1 MMSQRSPCEMK
12 KKIIIVLVVVSMLF
26 LLGGVYLISVID
38 DNASRFEKLITSHQ
52 VELLRERLLLNI
64 REVQADL
71 YSQGIQ
77 HAESIDA
84 AAMHVREMEDSID
97 TCFNC
102 HHNANV
108 MEELRELQK
117 QIDHYGRAV
126 SSVLTLKSQ
135 ARRFETEQEEARNIS
150 NTLIGKINIMIG
162 MTTLRLNNR
171 TENALREVH
180 QTRIFLI
187 LLVAV
192 GPLLIAV
199 LAITVIRGVTGP
211 IQVLLDATRRL
222 KTGDLDFRI
231 EGLRDEFGE
240 LAVGFNAMAGSLKE
254 QLRKIEDS
262 EKRYRLLFE
271 TATDAIFILD
281 AEGGQAGR
289 IVEVNP
295 AAALMHDYTIE
306 ELLGMHIAS
315 LDSPE
320 FAAGAPERIR
330 RILNGETLEV
340 ETEHRKKDGT
350 LFPIEIS
357 ATLLQLGGH
366 KYILAID
373 RDITV
378 RKEAEEK
385 MQRAEQLKMVGE
397 LAAGLAHEIKNPLS
411 GIKVSIEVLSNEP
424 YMPEEDRSILVK
436 VIDEIRRI
444 ESLIH
449 GLLSFARPPRPR
461 FVETDV
467 NEVLAGVSGL
477 ALRNQ
482 LSTPESSRAIN
493 VVKDFDNRLPLI
505 TADPMQLK
513 QVFMNLILNAV
524 DAMHEG
530 GTLTMKT
537 QFDAAAQVV
546 RVEISDTGKGISPAA
561 MDKIFHPFFTTKPKG
576 TGLGL
581 AISKRLIE
589 DHGGRIRVEKNASG
603 GVTFKISLMATHP
616 EREHTE

>member
-1 MMSQRSPCEMK
+1 MK
-12 KKIIIVLVVVSMLF
+12 KKIIIVLGVVSMLF

-38 DNASRFEKLITSHQ
+38 NNASRFEKLITSHQ

-108 MEELRELQK
+108 MAELRELQK

-135 ARRFETEQEEARNIS
+135 ARRFETEQEEARKIS

-162 MTTLRLNNR
+162 MTTLRLKNR

-222 KTGDLDFRI
+222 KAGDLDFRI
-231 EGLRDEFGE
+231 EGLRDEFGD

-289 IVEVNP
+289 IIEVNP
-295 AAALMHDYTIE
+295 AAAVMHDYTIE

-330 RILNGETLEV
+330 QILSGETLEV

-424 YMPEEDRSILVK
+424 YMPEEDRSVLVK

-444 ESLIH
+444 ESLIQ

-477 ALRNQ
+477 VLQSQYR
-482 LSTPESSRAIN
+482 TPESSRTIT

-546 RVEISDTGKGISPAA
+546 RVEISDTGKGISPAV

-589 DHGGRIRVEKNASG
+589 DHGGRIRIEKNASG

-616 EREHTE
+616 EREHTV

>member
-1 MMSQRSPCEMK
+1 MK
-12 KKIIIVLVVVSMLF
+12 KKIIIVLGVVSLLF
-26 LLGGVYLISVID
+26 LLGGIYLIRAID
-38 DNASRFEKLITSHQ
+38 ANASRFEKIVTSHQ

-71 YSQGIQ
+71 DSQGVQ
-77 HAESIDA
+77 NAESVDA
-84 AAMHVREMEDSID
+84 VSRHVRDMGDSIN

-102 HHNANV
+102 HHNELV
-108 MEELRELQK
+108 MEELRDLQK

-126 SSVLTLKSQ
+126 SSVLTLKAKS
-135 ARRFETEQEEARNIS
+135 RRFQAEQEAARLIS
-150 NTLIGKINIMIG
+150 RSLISKINTMIV
-162 MTTLRLNNR
+162 MTTKRLNNR

-187 LLVAV
+187 LLVAA
-192 GPLLIAV
+192 GPVLIAV

-211 IQVLLDATRRL
+211 IHVLLDATRKL
-222 KTGDLDFRI
+222 KAGDLEYRI
-231 EGLRDEFGE
+231 EGLRDEFAE
-240 LAVGFNAMAGSLKE
+240 LAVGFNSMAGSLKE
-254 QLRKIEDS
+254 HLQKIEES

-271 TATDAIFILD
+271 TATDSIFILD

-289 IVEVNP
+289 IVAANP
-295 AAALMHDYTIE
+295 AAAVMHDYTIE
-306 ELLGMHIAS
+306 ELLGMNITS
-315 LDSPE
+315 LDTPE

-330 RILNGETLEV
+330 QILNGEVLEI

-373 RDITV
+373 RDLTA

-397 LAAGLAHEIKNPLS
+397 LAAGLAHEIKNPLA

-424 YMPEEDRSILVK
+424 YMPEEDRGVLVK

-444 ESLIH
+444 ESLIQ

-461 FVETDV
+461 FAETNV
-467 NEVLAGVSGL
+467 NEVLSGVSGL
-477 ALRNQ
+477 VLQDQSR
-482 LSTPESSRAIN
+482 TPGSSRTIA
-493 VVKDFDNRLPLI
+493 VVKDFDSRLPMI

-524 DAMHEG
+524 DAMQDG

-537 QFDAAAQVV
+537 LFDAAAQVV
-546 RVEISDTGKGISPAA
+546 LVEISDTGKGISAA
-561 MDKIFHPFFTTKPKG
+561 VMDKIFHPFFTTKPKG

-589 DHGGRIRVEKNASG
+589 DHGGKISIEKNASG

-616 EREHTE
+616 EREHTV

>member
-1 MMSQRSPCEMK
+1 MK
-12 KKIIIVLVVVSMLF
+12 KKIIIVLGVVSLLF

-38 DNASRFEKLITSHQ
+38 ANASRFEKIITSHQ

-71 YSQGIQ
+71 YSQGVQ
-77 HAESIDA
+77 NAESVDA
-84 AAMHVREMEDSID
+84 VARHVRDMGDSID

-102 HHNANV
+102 HHSENV
-108 MEELRELQK
+108 MEELRDLQK
-117 QIDHYGRAV
+117 QIDNYGHAV
-126 SSVLTLKSQ
+126 SNVLTLKAKSL
-135 ARRFETEQEEARNIS
+135 RFRAEQEDARLIS
-150 NTLIGKINIMIG
+150 DALISRINTMIV
-162 MTTLRLNNR
+162 MTTRRLNNR

-187 LLVAV
+187 LLVAA
-192 GPLLIAV
+192 GPVLIAV

-211 IQVLLDATRRL
+211 IHVLLDATRKL
-222 KTGDLDFRI
+222 KAGDLGFRI
-231 EGLRDEFGE
+231 EELRDEFGE
-240 LAVGFNAMAGSLKE
+240 LAVGFNAMAGSLRE
-254 QLRKIEDS
+254 QLQKIEES
-262 EKRYRLLFE
+262 ETRYRLLFE
-271 TATDAIFILD
+271 TATDSIFILD
-281 AEGGQAGR
+281 AEGAQAGR
-289 IVEVNP
+289 IVAANP
-295 AAALMHDYTIE
+295 AAAAMHDYTVG

-315 LDSPE
+315 LDTPE
-320 FAAGAPERIR
+320 FAAGAPERIKH
-330 RILNGETLEV
+330 ILNGEVLEV

-373 RDITV
+373 RDLTA

-397 LAAGLAHEIKNPLS
+397 LAAGLAHEIKNPLA

-424 YMPEEDRSILVK
+424 YMPEEDRGVLVK

-444 ESLIH
+444 ESLIQ

-461 FVETDV
+461 FVATDV
-467 NEVLAGVSGL
+467 NEVLSGVSDL
-477 ALRNQ
+477 VLQNQ
-482 LSTPESSRAIN
+482 SRTPESSRTIS
-493 VVKDFDNRLPLI
+493 VVKDFDSRLPMI

-524 DAMHEG
+524 DAMQDG

-537 QFDAAAQVV
+537 LFDATAEVI
-546 RVEISDTGKGISPAA
+546 RVEISDTGKGISAA
-561 MDKIFHPFFTTKPKG
+561 MMDKIFHPFFTTKSKG

-589 DHGGRIRVEKNASG
+589 DHGGRISIEKNASG
-603 GVTFKISLMATHP
+603 GATFKISLTATHP
-616 EREHTE
+616 ERVHTV

>member
-1 MMSQRSPCEMK
+1 MK
-12 KKIIIVLVVVSMLF
+12 KKIIIVLSVVSMLF

-108 MEELRELQK
+108 MAELRELQK

-135 ARRFETEQEEARNIS
+135 ARRFETEQEEARKIS

-162 MTTLRLNNR
+162 MTTLRLKNR

-222 KTGDLDFRI
+222 KAGDLDFRI

-289 IVEVNP
+289 IIEVNP
-295 AAALMHDYTIE
+295 AAAVMHDYTIE

-330 RILNGETLEV
+330 QILSGETLEV

-424 YMPEEDRSILVK
+424 YMPEEDRSVLVK

-444 ESLIH
+444 ESLIQ

-477 ALRNQ
+477 VLQSQYR
-482 LSTPESSRAIN
+482 TPESSRTIT

-546 RVEISDTGKGISPAA
+546 RVEISDTGKGISPAV

-589 DHGGRIRVEKNASG
+589 DHGGRIRIEKNASG

-616 EREHTE
+616 EREHTV

>member
-1 MMSQRSPCEMK
+1 MK
-12 KKIIIVLVVVSMLF
+12 KKIIIVLGVVSMLF

-108 MEELRELQK
+108 MAELRELQK

-135 ARRFETEQEEARNIS
+135 ARRFETEQEEARKIS

-162 MTTLRLNNR
+162 MTTLRLKNR

-222 KTGDLDFRI
+222 KAGDLDFRI

-240 LAVGFNAMAGSLKE
+240 LAFGFNAMAGSLKE

-289 IVEVNP
+289 IIEVNP
-295 AAALMHDYTIE
+295 AAAVMHDYTIE

-330 RILNGETLEV
+330 QILSGETLEV

-424 YMPEEDRSILVK
+424 YMPEEDRSVLVK

-444 ESLIH
+444 ESLIQ

-477 ALRNQ
+477 VLQSQYR
-482 LSTPESSRAIN
+482 TPESSRTIT

-546 RVEISDTGKGISPAA
+546 RVEISDTGKGISPAV

-589 DHGGRIRVEKNASG
+589 DHGGRIRIEKNASG

-616 EREHTE
+616 EREHTV

>member
-1 MMSQRSPCEMK
+1 MK
-12 KKIIIVLVVVSMLF
+12 TKIIIVLGVVSLLF

-38 DNASRFEKLITSHQ
+38 ANASRFEKLITSHQ
-52 VELLRERLLLNI
+52 VELLREHLLLNI

-84 AAMHVREMEDSID
+84 AAMHVREMENSID

-222 KTGDLDFRI
+222 KAGDLDFRI

-254 QLRKIEDS
+254 QLRKMEDS

-295 AAALMHDYTIE
+295 AAAVMHDYTIE

-330 RILNGETLEV
+330 QILNGEKLKV

-350 LFPIEIS
+350 MFPIEIS

-385 MQRAEQLKMVGE
+385 MQRVEQLKMVGE

-424 YMPEEDRSILVK
+424 YMPEEDRSVLVK

-444 ESLIH
+444 ESLIQ

-477 ALRNQ
+477 VLQSQYR
-482 LSTPESSRAIN
+482 TPESSRTIA

-546 RVEISDTGKGISPAA
+546 RVEISDTGKGISPAV

-589 DHGGRIRVEKNASG
+589 DHGGRIRIEKNASG

-616 EREHTE
+616 EREHTV

>member
-1 MMSQRSPCEMK
+1 
-12 KKIIIVLVVVSMLF
+12 
-26 LLGGVYLISVID
+26 
-38 DNASRFEKLITSHQ
+38 
-52 VELLRERLLLNI
+52 
-64 REVQADL
+64 
-71 YSQGIQ
+71 
-77 HAESIDA
+77 
-84 AAMHVREMEDSID
+84 
-97 TCFNC
+97 
-102 HHNANV
+102 
-108 MEELRELQK
+108 
-117 QIDHYGRAV
+117 
-126 SSVLTLKSQ
+126 
-135 ARRFETEQEEARNIS
+135 
-150 NTLIGKINIMIG
+150 
-162 MTTLRLNNR
+162 
-171 TENALREVH
+171 VH